1 MPSHALKEP
10 FTRTSEDRVTMLHSM
25 LLIIFLWITR
35 KQALSVYVA
44 LLVSSSILSDIH
56 HGIRIFSLH
65 ASRYRH
71 WGFLS
76 FSSLQSVGE
85 K

>member
-56 HGIRIFSLH
+56 HGIRISL
-65 ASRYRH
+65 SMRVVTVIGGFYR
-71 WGFLS
+71 FL
-76 FSSLQSVGE
+76 LC
-85 K
+85 KA